1 MDDYQ
6 KYVFQ
11 FYWDYRPTESWQE
24 EAKYILM
31 PREVMEEEYTA
42 KTWPILYTYEE
53 INWEALQECEIVT
66 ETDSYVLYRR

>member
-1 MDDYQ
+1 
-6 KYVFQ
+6 
-11 FYWDYRPTESWQE
+11 
-24 EAKYILM
+24 M
-31 PREVMEEEYTA
+31 PREAMEEEYTA